1 MTNIFVAKLDYGVTQ
16 EDLKAEFEQFGK
28 VNKVSIAMDKETGK
42 SKGFAFI
49 EMFDEEE
56 ANSAIKSLDGLT
68 LKGRQIAVKKA
79 DDRPNSRSDN
89 RGGNSERREFQP
101 RRDFGDKKPFEN
113 NRTEKSNDGLD
124 KQYKKLDLVDDIKPA
139 LIPTNPDKLKVLDRK
154 KDAPKKV
161 DKEKKL
167 MDGKP
172 KQQKMPAYKKSGKNN
187 RFFDLDDDDF

>member
-16 EDLKAEFEQFGK
+16 EDLKAEFEQFGR

-56 ANSAIKSLDGLT
+56 ANNAISSLDGMT

-79 DDRPNSRSDN
+79 DDRSNSRPDN
-89 RGGNSERREFQP
+89 RGDRPEFKP
-101 RRDFGDKKPFEN
+101 RRDFGDKKPFEKPADN
-113 NRTEKSNDGLD
+113 SLD
-124 KQYKKLDLVDDIKPA
+124 RQYKKLDLGEEIKPA

-172 KQQKMPAYKKSGKNN
+172 KQQKMAAYKKSGKNN
-187 RFFDLDDDDF
+187 RFFDVDDDDDF

>member
-16 EDLKAEFEQFGK
+16 EDLKAEFEQFGR

-49 EMFDEEE
+49 EMIDENE
-56 ANSAIKSLDGLT
+56 ADEAIKSLDGLT

-79 DDRPNSRSDN
+79 DDRSNSRPDN
-89 RGGNSERREFQP
+89 RGGSNERAEFNP
-101 RRDFGDKKPFEN
+101 RKDFGERKTYEKLN
-113 NRTEKSNDGLD
+113 NDLD
-124 KQYKKLDLVDDIKPA
+124 KQYKKLDLIDDIKPA

-187 RFFDLDDDDF
+187 RFFDLDDDDY

>member
-16 EDLKAEFEQFGK
+16 EDLKAEFEQFGR

-49 EMFDEEE
+49 EMIDENE
-56 ANSAIKSLDGLT
+56 ADEAIKSLDGLT

-79 DDRPNSRSDN
+79 DDRSNSRPDN
-89 RGGNSERREFQP
+89 RGGSNERAEFNP
-101 RRDFGDKKPFEN
+101 RKDFGERKTYEKPN
-113 NRTEKSNDGLD
+113 NDLD
-124 KQYKKLDLVDDIKPA
+124 KQYKKLDLIDDIKPA

-154 KDAPKKV
+154 KDAPKKI

-187 RFFDLDDDDF
+187 RFFDLDDDDY

>member
-16 EDLKAEFEQFGK
+16 EDLKAEFEQFGR

-49 EMFDEEE
+49 EMFDENE
-56 ANSAIKSLDGLT
+56 ADEAIKSLDGLT

-79 DDRPNSRSDN
+79 DDRSNSRPDN
-89 RGGNSERREFQP
+89 RGGSNERAEFNP
-101 RRDFGDKKPFEN
+101 RKDFGERKTYEKLN
-113 NRTEKSNDGLD
+113 NDLD
-124 KQYKKLDLVDDIKPA
+124 KQYKKLDLIDDIKPA

-187 RFFDLDDDDF
+187 RFFDLDDDDY

>member
-56 ANSAIKSLDGLT
+56 ADAAIESLDGTT
-68 LKGRQIAVKKA
+68 LKGRHIAVKKA
-79 DDRPNSRSDN
+79 DDRSSSKPEN
-89 RGGNSERREFQP
+89 RGGSKERPEFKP
-101 RRDFGDKKPFEN
+101 RRDFGDKKPFE
-113 NRTEKSNDGLD
+113 KSNVSLE
-124 KQYKKLDLVDDIKPA
+124 KEYKKLDLIDDIKPI
-139 LIPTNPDKLKVLDRK
+139 LIPTNPDKLKILDRK

-187 RFFDLDDDDF
+187 RFFGLDEDDY